1 MVCSGGFLLSQN
13 GLCPYIFTAKLH
25 KKCESHKC
33 YCHFL
38 FLLLNKCQNVKRL
51 YQNPKYLGYQQTSVS
66 GYRTSAIFHQPS
78 AIIHQTSDI
87 FHHTS
92 DFRHLPSFCYIMVR
106 IFMHRVEKFGLQYG
120 ILHPLRHQL
129 KLIMACVIKAYIPN
143 LFTFSNHSFVFC
155 RAKIQK
161 NNPVPQYA
169 VRDYFF

>member
-1 MVCSGGFLLSQN
+1 MSLTNAIV
-13 GLCPYIFTAKLH
+13 IFF
-25 KKCESHKC
+25 SF
-33 YCHFL
+33 YSI
-38 FLLLNKCQNVKRL
+38 NVKILNNCIKIQSIWVISRHRL
-51 YQNPKYLGYQQTSVS
+51 TVI
-66 GYRTSAIFHQPS
+66 GYRTSAIFQQPS
-78 AIIHQTSDI
+78 VLS
-87 FHHTS
+87 HHTS

>member
-1 MVCSGGFLLSQN
+1 MLLSFSFPFQS
-13 GLCPYIFTAKLH
+13 IWVISRH
-25 KKCESHKC
+25 
-33 YCHFL
+33 
-38 FLLLNKCQNVKRL
+38 RL
-51 YQNPKYLGYQQTSVS
+51 TVI
-66 GYRTSAIFHQPS
+66 GYRTSAIFPQPS

>member
-1 MVCSGGFLLSQN
+1 MLLSFSF
-13 GLCPYIFTAKLH
+13 PFYSI
-25 KKCESHKC
+25 
-33 YCHFL
+33 
-38 FLLLNKCQNVKRL
+38 NVKILNCCIKIQSIWVISRHRL
-51 YQNPKYLGYQQTSVS
+51 TV
-66 GYRTSAIFHQPS
+66 IVHQPS
-78 AIIHQTSDI
+78 SLSHQPSYI
-87 FHHTS
+87 
-92 DFRHLPSFCYIMVR
+92 RHLPSFCYIMVR